1 MFVRSLDVLLT
12 AVFLPVAF
20 VGLIE
25 LLRKLGFVA
34 GGSAIG
40 VTAFIAVGW
49 PPAWSPPSTSTPP
62 WPRRPP
68 TSRRAPRLT
77 QRRSAT
83 DLSMG

>member
-40 VTAFIAVGW
+40 VTAFIAVGV
-49 PPAWSPPSTSTPP
+49 ATGMVASVNEHTT
-62 WPRRPP
+62 
-68 TSRRAPRLT
+68 AAAA
-77 QRRSAT
+77 AT
-83 DLSMG
+83 DESTGA